1 MNKESFD
8 IESLEINVL
17 KASEIKDG
25 DILIVKMG
33 KEQKNKMNKDDVKN
47 IYDQIVKMIK
57 RSDISIYFF
66 PEDLSIDIIKNNVKM
81 IEDSKIKIEQETE
94 QQIDENNS

>member
-1 MNKESFD
+1 MNKESLN

-33 KEQKNKMNKDDVKN
+33 KEQKSKMNKEDVKN
-47 IYDQIVKMIK
+47 IYDQVVKMIK

-66 PEDLSIDIIKNNVKM
+66 PEDLSIDIIRNNVKM
-81 IEDSKIKIEQETE
+81 FEDSKIKIEQEAE
-94 QQIDENNS
+94 QQINENNS

>member
-1 MNKESFD
+1 MNKESLN

-25 DILIVKMG
+25 DILIIKMG
-33 KEQKNKMNKDDVKN
+33 KEQKSKMNKEDVKN
-47 IYDQIVKMIK
+47 IYDQVVKMIK

-66 PEDLSIDIIKNNVKM
+66 PEDLSIDIIRNNVKM
-81 IEDSKIKIEQETE
+81 FEDSKIKIEQETE
-94 QQIDENNS
+94 QQINENNS

>member
-1 MNKESFD
+1 MNKESLN

-33 KEQKNKMNKDDVKN
+33 KEQKSKMNKEDVKN
-47 IYDQIVKMIK
+47 IYDQVVKMIK

-66 PEDLSIDIIKNNVKM
+66 PEDLSIDIIRNNVKM
-81 IEDSKIKIEQETE
+81 FEDSKIKIEQETE
-94 QQIDENNS
+94 QQINENNS

>member
-25 DILIVKMG
+25 DILIVKMD

-94 QQIDENNS
+94 KQIDENNS